1 MATILV
7 IDDEITTQMVLQ
19 DLLESEGHQV
29 IIANNGQQGWEKAQQ
44 EQPNLIICDWMMP
57 EMNGV
62 DLCRTIKAKP
72 ELAATFFM
80 LLTAREQIDDRVCGL
95 NAGAD
100 DFISKPIETEEL
112 LARVRSGL
120 RLNHLNQQLTQSL
133 QELKNTQVQLVQS
146 EKMSSL
152 GRLVAGVAHEI
163 NNPISFIYGNLSHVK
178 EYTHDLSALIQT
190 IRDDDNFSRQNLL
203 DALEDIDFDFVAAD
217 LEKMLG
223 SMKEGSERIREIVIA
238 LREFSSQERSGIHDI
253 DLHHALDLALSMLGP
268 RVHQAAGRASGL
280 TPDKQY
286 GQLPKI
292 KGDIGL
298 INQALFNLLENAL
311 DAIVAKSQTDP
322 DEDWTPRIS
331 ITTRTLDSCWTE
343 IEITDN
349 GVGIDSALD
358 NKIFDPFFTTKPVGQ
373 GKGLGLAVAYQIM
386 VQQHEGQLSYESHV
400 NQGTRFW
407 VHLPIN
413 QEAVQCQISPTSH
426 TMGQSRSP
434 QHTVPEPMTS

>member
-7 IDDEITTQMVLQ
+7 IDDEVTTQMVLQ

-29 IIANNGQQGWEKAQQ
+29 IIANNGKQGWKQASR

-72 ELAATFFM
+72 ELETTFFI

-133 QELKNTQVQLVQS
+133 QDLKDTQVQLVQS

-163 NNPISFIYGNLSHVK
+163 NNPISFIYGNLSHIN
-178 EYTHDLSALIQT
+178 EYTHDLSSLIQK
-190 IRDDDNFSRQNLL
+190 IRDDDSFSRQNFLE
-203 DALEDIDFDFVAAD
+203 ALAEIDFDFVAAD

-238 LREFSSQERSGIHDI
+238 LREFSSQERSGVHDI

-280 TPDKQY
+280 ILDKQY

-292 KGDIGL
+292 KGDIGV

-311 DAIVAKSQTDP
+311 DAIVAQSKIDP
-322 DEDWTPRIS
+322 NEDWRPQIS
-331 ITTRTLDSCWTE
+331 ITTRSLDECWVE

-349 GVGIDSALD
+349 GIGIDPAL
-358 NKIFDPFFTTKPVGQ
+358 NSKVFDPFFTTKPVGQ
-373 GKGLGLAVAYQIM
+373 GKGLGLAVTYQIV
-386 VQQHEGQLSYESHV
+386 VQQHKGQLSYDSQV
-400 NQGTRFW
+400 DQGTRFLI
-407 VHLPIN
+407 HLPIS
-413 QEAVQCQISPTSH
+413 QESVQCQISPTPYTVASPRF
-426 TMGQSRSP
+426 GQQGQP
-434 QHTVPEPMTS
+434 APMTR